1 MHIRKRDILN
11 CGQKGYQRLVLPGFV
26 FSNICRWFI
35 KFNQKKNVSPYF
47 VDPLKQAKYEWKNTT
62 DMSMVSIQICMG
74 VPAVFT
80 NIFVEKFDHH
90 GYIQILLF
98 EKTALKTE

>member
-1 MHIRKRDILN
+1 MDKKDI
-11 CGQKGYQRLVLPGFV
+11 KGWYYQVLFFQIFV
-26 FSNICRWFI
+26 DDSINSTR
-35 KFNQKKNVSPYF
+35 KKNVSPYF

-98 EKTALKTE
+98 EKTALKSE